1 MVKPA
6 PPLSNAERQRQ
17 FRARHPNY
25 DHRYR
30 ARRKAAIA
38 GRLAVMAAPAAAE
51 PLALPAPVQMPLF
64 PGLNAIPAT
73 PARAPQLVPISQPA
87 TISQPETMPAHQ
99 SLAA

>member
-25 DHRYR
+25 YHRYR

-73 PARAPQLVPISQPA
+73 PARAPQLVPISQP
-87 TISQPETMPAHQ
+87 ETMPAHQ

>member
-1 MVKPA
+1 M
-6 PPLSNAERQRQ
+6 SNAERQRQ

-38 GRLAVMAAPAAAE
+38 GGLAVMAAPAAAE
-51 PLALPAPVQMPLF
+51 PLALPAPVRMPLF

-73 PARAPQLVPISQPA
+73 PARAPQLVPISQP
-87 TISQPETMPAHQ
+87 ETMPAHQ

>member
-38 GRLAVMAAPAAAE
+38 GGLAVMAAPAAAE
-51 PLALPAPVQMPLF
+51 PLALPAPAELPLF

-73 PARAPQLVPISQPA
+73 PARTPQHVLTSQP
-87 TISQPETMPAHQ
+87 TMMPPQ
-99 SLAA
+99 QCVAA